1 MLSGHVPPAPLPTLP
16 ADRRGAVSVLVA
28 LSLTMLIGCAAL
40 AVDIGWMTYSDRR
53 LQGLADSAALAAA
66 TVEPAAREAAVGQ
79 IIAAAGDTT
88 IRHQIVPG
96 HYAMDRTVPV
106 GSRFVADPAGRAVRV
121 ELQQEIPAFFSR
133 VLTGRPTLSTR
144 SQAVA
149 RRVDYAAFSLGSG
162 LARMSGGLPG
172 QLLSALA
179 GAELNLSIGDYNA
192 LAAADL
198 DLLALAPALRTRAGL
213 TVATFDELAAAEV
226 DLPDLVLAMADVAG
240 GGASQVLANLAL
252 HVPDNPLRLG
262 ALFDLGP
269 LGAIDAVSDSDHIG
283 VNAGTL
289 LREMLVV
296 ADGERQ
302 IALNLGASVPG
313 VAATTLQVA
322 IGARPTHSPWLRLS
336 QDGDLTISTAQQR
349 IMLGSKVG
357 VPGLAQVHL
366 PVVVELAAA
375 EARLADVSCGGNER
389 AVALEVRPSPGTV
402 AIADVAPG
410 SLDDMDTPLTLQ
422 PARIAALPGIEIT
435 AMTPIGLAAEESWQR
450 VTFDEAAIARR
461 TPQTVASNTPV
472 QGIAQS
478 LAGMVLQGRV
488 LGIRA
493 DLSVIG
499 KLVGSTLA
507 GVGPA
512 LDALLEQVLM
522 LLGLKIGVADATVN
536 GIRCGRA
543 ALLA

>member
-1 MLSGHVPPAPLPTLP
+1 VSARWSRDVHGDLR
-16 ADRRGAVSVLVA
+16 ADRRGAVSILVA
-28 LSLTMLIGCAAL
+28 LSSTVLIGCAAL
-40 AVDIGWMTYSDRR
+40 AVDIGWMTYSSRR

-66 TVEPAAREAAVGQ
+66 TVQPAAREATVRQ
-79 IIAAAGDTT
+79 VIATAGGTT

-96 HYAMDRTVPV
+96 SYAMDRTVPV
-106 GSRFVADPAGRAVRV
+106 GSRFVAGPAGRAVRV
-121 ELQQEIPAFFSR
+121 ELQQDIPAFFSR
-133 VLTGRPTLSTR
+133 VLTGQPTLSTR
-144 SQAVA
+144 SEAVA
-149 RRVDYAAFSLGSG
+149 GRVDYAAFSLGSG
-162 LARMSGGLPG
+162 LARMNGGLPG

-179 GAELNLSIGDYNA
+179 GTELNLSVSDYNA

-198 DLLALAPALRTRAGL
+198 DLLALVPALRTRAGL
-213 TVATFDELAAAEV
+213 TVATFDDLAGVEV

-240 GGASQVLANLAL
+240 GGASQVLGRLAL
-252 HVPDNPLRLG
+252 RVPDNPLRLA

-289 LREMLVV
+289 LGEMLMV

-313 VAATTLQVA
+313 VAATTVQVA
-322 IGARPTHSPWLRLS
+322 VGARPSNSPWLRLS
-336 QDGDLTISTAQQR
+336 EDGDVTISTAQQR
-349 IMLGSKVG
+349 IMLDSKVG

-366 PVVVELAAA
+366 PVVVGLAAA
-375 EARLADVSCGGNER
+375 EARLEDVSCAGGQR
-389 AVALEVRPSPGTV
+389 TVALEVRPSPGTV
-402 AIADVAPG
+402 AIAAVAPG

-422 PARIAALPGIEIT
+422 PARIVALPGIEIT

-450 VTFDEAAIARR
+450 VSFDEAAIARR
-461 TPQTVASNTPV
+461 TPQTVASKTPV

-478 LAGMVLQGRV
+478 LSGMTLQGRV

-512 LDALLEQVLM
+512 LDALLDQVLM
-522 LLGLKIGVADATVN
+522 LLGLKIGVADVTVN
-536 GIRCGRA
+536 GVRCGRA
-543 ALLA
+543 TLLA